1 MIRGMRQVI
10 ALIAAV
16 TLVGAWST
24 GAVADEAK
32 SAISSAVL
40 LNVLAPVAESRDAA
54 FDRAM
59 KEPSPPPRR
68 AEGEVQPDGSVRYG
82 SVTITVK
89 NPCPPGTLHY
99 EPPPRPGR
107 ARK

>member
-1 MIRGMRQVI
+1 MRKVP
-10 ALIAAV
+10 A
-16 TLVGAWST
+16 LVGAIALVGACST
-24 GAVADEAK
+24 VAVADEAK
-32 SAISSAVL
+32 SSISSAML
-40 LNVLAPVAESRDAA
+40 LNMLAPVSESRDAA

-59 KEPSPPPRR
+59 KEPAPPPPRT
-68 AEGEVQPDGSVRYG
+68 EGVVQPDGSVRYG

-89 NPCPPGTLHY
+89 NPCPPGTVHY